1 MAEIRNG
8 GIPHPHLVSH
18 LILIRQL
25 TAKRIQ
31 IPENLIIG
39 HFSWKSTSHGYIQ
52 GRNARSG
59 IQAADH
65 KIRTKQLPYNSL

>member
-8 GIPHPHLVSH
+8 GIPHRHLVSH
-18 LILIRQL
+18 PISIRQL

-39 HFSWKSTSHGYIQ
+39 YFSWNSPSHGYIQ
-52 GRNARSG
+52 GRNERSG

-65 KIRTKQLPYNSL
+65 NKTTAL